1 MPASAPAPYAAFLR
15 GINVGGKNAVAMAA
29 LKSRFERLGF
39 RDVVTY
45 INSGNVVF
53 RATATDARE
62 LERRIDRVLARDFG
76 VPAKTVVRTHAE
88 MARLVRKI
96 ARTWKVHPAWR
107 YNVIFLRHTIDSPD
121 VLDGIELKHDIER
134 VTYCP
139 GTLLWSARVNALT
152 RTAMLKLIG
161 RPIYKDMTV
170 RNVNTT
176 RRVFEL
182 MERSQARR
190 PE

>member
-1 MPASAPAPYAAFLR
+1 MPASTPVPYAAFLR

-39 RDVVTY
+39 QDIVTY

-53 RATATDARE
+53 RAADADPRD
-62 LERRIDRVLARDFG
+62 LERRIDRVLSRDFG
-76 VPAKTVVRTHAE
+76 VPAKTVVRTHTE
-88 MARLVRKI
+88 MARLVKKI
-96 ARTWKVHPAWR
+96 ALTWKIHPAWR
-107 YNVIFLRHTIDSPD
+107 YNVIFLRHTIDSPK
-121 VLDGIELKHDIER
+121 VLEGIELKPDIER

-139 GTLLWSARVNALT
+139 GTLLWSARVNAVT

-176 RRVFEL
+176 RNVFAL
-182 MERSQARR
+182 MERARS
-190 PE
+190 